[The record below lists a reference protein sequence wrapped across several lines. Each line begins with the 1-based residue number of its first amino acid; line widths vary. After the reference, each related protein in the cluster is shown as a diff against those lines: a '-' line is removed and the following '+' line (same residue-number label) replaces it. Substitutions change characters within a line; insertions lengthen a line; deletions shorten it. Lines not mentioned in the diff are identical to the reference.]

1 MVRAEDSGEQLAA
14 TLMSLWGWV
23 SEGSRTSPG
32 EALWDGAGPGGRWGW
47 GWGLAPPGRVGV
59 GLSCCEPFPFL
70 LSQLRL
76 GQSPKPEKHCPFQ
89 PQFLYL

>member
-1 MVRAEDSGEQLAA
+1 MELGQ
-14 TLMSLWGWV
+14 
-23 SEGSRTSPG
+23 EG
-32 EALWDGAGPGGRWGW
+32 GGGGGGDWP
-47 GWGLAPPGRVGV
+47 PPGRVGV
-59 GLSCCEPFPFL
+59 GLSCYEPFPFL